1 MVVAFNVKYAETTVI
16 QQENVS
22 KNQKQTVT
30 VLTVNRQNIQKL
42 DVIYMAENGVY
53 IVRQLVIKLIL
64 VKM

>member
-22 KNQKQTVT
+22 KNQKQTVI